1 MSNIFATLA
10 SGTKFTGKR
19 NKEVIDIFKA
29 KGIVRLAK
37 RTVKS

>member
-19 NKEVIDIFKA
+19 NKEVIDSFRA
-29 KGIVRLAK
+29 KGMTK
-37 RTVKS
+37 EC